1 MRLAGLAVAALLAG
15 CQSLGLPT
23 RVDVPIAVSCL
34 PAAMPARPDIFT
46 DAQLLA
52 MDDFHLVI
60 ALQQNA
66 ARLADYLSELEAIL
80 VACR

>member
-1 MRLAGLAVAALLAG
+1 MRAAGLAVAALLTG
-15 CQSLGLPT
+15 CQSVGLPT
-23 RVDVPIAVSCL
+23 RVDMPIAVSCL
-34 PAAMPARPDIFT
+34 PLPMPKRPDIYT

-66 ARLADYLSELEAIL
+66 ARLADYLAELEAIL

>member
-1 MRLAGLAVAALLAG
+1 MRLAGLALAALLAG
-15 CQSLGLPT
+15 CQSIGLPT
-23 RVDVPIAVSCL
+23 RVDIPIAVSCL
-34 PAAMPARPDIFT
+34 PATMPIRPDVYT

-66 ARLADYLSELEAIL
+66 ARLTDYVAELEAIL
-80 VACR
+80 LACR

>member
-1 MRLAGLAVAALLAG
+1 M
-15 CQSLGLPT
+15 PT
-23 RVDVPIAVSCL
+23 
-34 PAAMPARPDIFT
+34 RPDIFT

-66 ARLADYLSELEAIL
+66 TRLGDYLTELEAIL
-80 VACR
+80 LACR